1 MSTVALKFSKEQTA
15 TLIWLKILD
24 NFKEGKYKNS
34 SFAEKYLALA
44 LDEPDLKKYNFQEN
58 VDFWIG
64 KGLFKEV
71 KYNNQYSIELTE
83 QGKMLFELREFKK
96 LFRQLVREITIY
108 KVESTLKRIFERLK
122 TLITH
127 VNNKLMEYNDI
138 LIAFASNNPCIVN
151 LINTL
156 ALLVVKYL

>member
-83 QGKMLFELREFKK
+83 KGKTLFELREFKK

-108 KVESTLKRIFERLK
+108 KFESTLKRIFERLK
-122 TLITH
+122 MIITH
-127 VNNKLMEYNDI
+127 VDNKLMEYNDI
-138 LIAFASNNPCIVN
+138 LIALASNNPYIVN

-156 ALLVVKYL
+156 ALFL